1 MQPADDA
8 VVVYVTVPPDATG
21 RALAR
26 ALVEERLAACV
37 NLVPV
42 ESIYQ
47 WQGQVEEGA
56 ELLLVIKTRRGLL
69 DALSARVQALHS
81 YSVPEMIALP
91 IVAGWPPYLHWIAAE
106 TTSPA

>member
-8 VVVYVTVPPDATG
+8 VVVYVTVPPDTTG

-37 NLVPV
+37 NLLPV

-56 ELLLVIKTRRGLL
+56 ELLLVIKTRRALL
-69 DALSARVQALHS
+69 DPLSARVRALHP
-81 YSVPEMIALP
+81 YSVPEVIALP
-91 IVAGWPPYLHWIAAE
+91 IEAGWPPYLQWIAAE
-106 TTSPA
+106 TQAP